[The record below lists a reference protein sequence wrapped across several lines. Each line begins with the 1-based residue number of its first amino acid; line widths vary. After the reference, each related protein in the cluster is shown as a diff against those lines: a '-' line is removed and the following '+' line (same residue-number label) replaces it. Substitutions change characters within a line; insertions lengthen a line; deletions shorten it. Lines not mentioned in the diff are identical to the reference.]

1 MTQPE
6 APIPAWDDPIVAEVR
21 RAREALFAAA
31 DHDLDKLCDHLRA
44 EEGRSGHRVVRH
56 APQTQEERPNAA
68 P

>member
-6 APIPAWDDPIVAEVR
+6 APTHAWDDPIVAEAR

-31 DHDLDKLCDHLRA
+31 DHDLDKLRDHLRA

-56 APQTQEERPNAA
+56 APRPPEERPSIA